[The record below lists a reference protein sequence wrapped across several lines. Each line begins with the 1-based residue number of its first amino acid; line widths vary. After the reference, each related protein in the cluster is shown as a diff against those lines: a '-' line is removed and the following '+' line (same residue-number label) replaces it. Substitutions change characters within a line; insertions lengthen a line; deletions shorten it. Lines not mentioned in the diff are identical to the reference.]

1 MALQT
6 CWRCLSRSP
15 LRPLPSQHLLP
26 YPHFLAAFTT
36 SASLQVRANTQRK
49 NAPEGAKRGETQGYN
64 RKKQKR
70 PKEKIKKPEVGER
83 KALRKRIVLSNTNA
97 LEVQGIQNITQESIG
112 NEDFQGQIVGLPGPI
127 VDRLRAVE
135 AFKVGQGWSLFRRP
149 CMLIRPETIEYGK
162 LIEQMN
168 EKDGTRKTIRR
179 VLVGERGNGKSVM
192 LLQTMAMAF
201 LKDWIVI
208 NLPDGIDTIMIHFSR
223 ASELTEIFSN
233 SPRDCNWPYRIRS
246 YPWYLSVNLQPKS
259 LHFLPSRRH
268 L

>member
-15 LRPLPSQHLLP
+15 LRYLPSQQLLP

-36 SASLQVRANTQRK
+36 SASLQVVRANTQRK

-70 PKEKIKKPEVGER
+70 PKETKIKRPEVGER

-97 LEVQGIQNITQESIG
+97 LEVQGIQNITRESIG
-112 NEDFQGQIVGLPGPI
+112 NEEFQGQIVGLPVPI

-162 LIEQMN
+162 LIEQMS
-168 EKDGTRKTIRR
+168 EGDAIRKTVRR
-179 VLVGERGNGKSVM
+179 VLVGEKGNGKSIM

-208 NLPDGIDTIMIHFSR
+208 NLPDGIYTIMIQFQG
-223 ASELTEIFSN
+223 ALN
-233 SPRDCNWPYRIRS
+233 
-246 YPWYLSVNLQPKS
+246 
-259 LHFLPSRRH
+259 
-268 L
+268 